1 MSRESD
7 DPAAQETR
15 LLNLEEKV
23 AYQDKII
30 AELNDVVVSLNR
42 VASSLETRLRG
53 LENALRNDLGARDFP
68 NEKPP
73 HY

>member
-1 MSRESD
+1 MSREPD
-7 DPAAQETR
+7 DRSAQETR

-42 VASSLETRLRG
+42 TASALETRLRG
-53 LENALRNDLGARDFP
+53 LENAVRNDLGARDVP
-68 NEKPP
+68 NERPS

>member
-7 DPAAQETR
+7 DRTAQETR

-42 VASSLETRLRG
+42 MASALDARLRG
-53 LENALRNDLGARDFP
+53 LENALQSDLGARDVP
-68 NEKPP
+68 NERPP